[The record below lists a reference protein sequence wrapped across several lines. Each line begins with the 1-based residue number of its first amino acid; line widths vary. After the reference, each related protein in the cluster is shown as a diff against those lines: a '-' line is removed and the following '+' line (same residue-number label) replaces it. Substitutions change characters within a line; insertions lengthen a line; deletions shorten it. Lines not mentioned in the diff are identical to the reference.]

1 MGVVILTNAKV
12 TVNSVDLSDHTDSV
26 EIAVSQ
32 NDVDITAM
40 GATATQHAV
49 GLRSDTITVTFLQ
62 DFVAAS
68 VNATLWPLLSSTGFS
83 VAVVPTNTTVS
94 TTNPSFT
101 ATCLLMDYMPLSGK
115 VGDRSDTQVKFTC
128 TGAVVMATT

>member
-1 MGVVILTNAKV
+1 VGVVILTNAQV
-12 TVNSVDLSDHTDSV
+12 TVAGTDLTDHVDSV
-26 EIAVSQ
+26 EVAISQ

-62 DFVAAS
+62 DFAAS
-68 VNATLWPLLSSTGFS
+68 KVNATLWPLLASTGFT
-83 VAVVPTNTTVS
+83 VKIVPVNTTVS

-101 ATCLLMDYMPLSGK
+101 ATALLMDYMPLSGK